1 MSELRMPAINQVS
14 LSGRLAQDP
23 EFRFTESGV
32 ARLSARL
39 AVNRSYRDRND
50 EWQEESSFFNLV
62 AWHKVAEYASDRLKK
77 GTPVFVTGRL
87 RSYSWRDEDQNPHSL
102 VEVQARSVQVL
113 ERTQATNGGAL
124 DEEVEDQVELEAA

>member
-23 EFRFTESGV
+23 EFRFTEGGV

-62 AWHKVAEYASDRLKK
+62 AWHKVAEYASDRLRK
-77 GTPVFVTGRL
+77 GTPVLVAGRL

-102 VEVQARSVQVL
+102 VEVQARSIQVL
-113 ERTQATNGGAL
+113 ERSQATNGGAL
-124 DEEVEDQVELEAA
+124 DEEVEEVADLEAA

>member
-50 EWQEESSFFNLV
+50 EWQEECSFFNVV
-62 AWHKVAEYASDRLKK
+62 AWQKVAEYASDRLKK

-102 VEVQARSVQVL
+102 VEVQARSLQVL
-113 ERTQATNGGAL
+113 EKSQAANGGAL
-124 DEEVEDQVELEAA
+124 DEEVEEQVELEAA